1 MSVEVFQVRQQEIK
15 LIKYDMPEVN
25 IRYTGRSASMRAADS
40 DPVWQILLEVR
51 SGDITTSNYAL
62 MGEFKCQWDLRS
74 TYFSPAPT
82 PDPLSPLGGTI
93 AVSGT
98 FTPSGLNIAGRI
110 TQVTLNAVTWTALPA
125 TPLADRNALSIQNQS
140 VIELKLHYDPTTV
153 GYVGVTVPV
162 NGERFYE
169 ITDNI
174 IMYAKSA
181 SGTPTIL
188 IEELS

>member
-1 MSVEVFQVRQQEIK
+1 MSEVRQVRTAEIK

-25 IRYTGRSASMRAADS
+25 IRYTGRSNSIRALDS
-40 DPVWQILLEVR
+40 DTLWQIEREYRV
-51 SGDITTSNYAL
+51 GDVTTSTYAL
-62 MGEFKCQWDLRS
+62 MGEFKCTWDDRAS
-74 TYFSPAPT
+74 YFSAAVPN
-82 PDPLSPLGGTI
+82 PLYPLGGTI
-93 AVSGT
+93 SVSGT
-98 FTPSGLNIAGRI
+98 FTPSGLNIAGKI
-110 TQVTLNAVTWTALPA
+110 TQVTLNSVNWTALPA
-125 TPLADRNALSIQNQS
+125 TPLVSRNALSIQNQS
-140 VIELKLHYDPTTV
+140 VIELKLHYDSATV